1 MILDGHAQQ
10 SIAAGA
16 QCIRSGA
23 LLGLPTETVYG
34 LGADADNA
42 AAISRIFSAKGR
54 PADHPLIVHVPD
66 AASVSHFAATVPEFA
81 DQLIKAFWPGP
92 LTLILPR
99 RAGVAAAAA
108 GGQDSIGLRCP
119 SHPVAQAL
127 LKACRQSDG
136 SAAQPLVWGIAA
148 PSANQFGR
156 VSPTTAQH
164 VQSEFGSE
172 LLILDGGP
180 CAVGIES
187 SIIDCTRSV
196 PVLLRPGAV
205 TREQAQAVCGQKV
218 FLSDEWIPAEA
229 AAPRASGTLASH
241 YAPHAK
247 VRLMDATEMQTAI
260 DLLGQGLQS
269 VSGTAPAIAI
279 YSRSPLKIRSKQL
292 LSRRMPQGAVQT
304 AQQLFAVL
312 REFDQQGVE
321 LIWIETPPDDPEW
334 DAVRDRLQR
343 AAADPVDTCENL
355 EENHETPN
363 R

>member
-1 MILDGHAQQ
+1 MILDGRAEQ
-10 SIAAGA
+10 SIAAA
-16 QCIRSGA
+16 VQCIRVGA

-42 AAISRIFSAKGR
+42 AAISRIFAAKGR
-54 PADHPLIVHVPD
+54 PADHPLIVHVAD
-66 AASVSHFAATVPEFA
+66 AASVSHFAATVPDFA
-81 DQLIKAFWPGP
+81 DRLIKAFWPGP

-136 SAAQPLVWGIAA
+136 SAAQSVVWGIAA
-148 PSANQFGR
+148 PSANKFGR

-205 TREQAQAVCGQKV
+205 TREQAQTVCGQKV

-247 VRLMDATEMQTAI
+247 VRLMDATEMQTAM
-260 DLLGQGLQS
+260 DMLGAGLR
-269 VSGTAPAIAI
+269 GAGDAAPTIAI
-279 YSRSPLKIRSKQL
+279 YSRSPLKISSKQL

-312 REFDQQGVE
+312 REFDQQGVK
-321 LIWIETPPDDPEW
+321 LIWIETPPADPEW

-343 AAADPVDTCENL
+343 AAAELP
-355 EENHETPN
+355 
-363 R
+363 